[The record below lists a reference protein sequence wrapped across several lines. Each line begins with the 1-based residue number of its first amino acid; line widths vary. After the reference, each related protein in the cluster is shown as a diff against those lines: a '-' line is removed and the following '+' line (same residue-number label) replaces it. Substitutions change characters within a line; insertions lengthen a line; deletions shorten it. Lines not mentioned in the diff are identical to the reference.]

1 MTARDEQRP
10 TRLLAAE
17 RDALLPIL
25 RSTPEPD
32 FDRPTACPGWSIRDV
47 LAHAALGDAARPSGK
62 RPGRWTSSR
71 RISFSWRDPSRW
83 RMPDPQIR

>member
-1 MTARDEQRP
+1 MMTARDEQRP

-32 FDRPTACPGWSIRDV
+32 FDRPTACPGWSVREV
-47 LAHAALGDAARPSGK
+47 LAHAALGDAAPAQRQAARAVDLVS
-62 RPGRWTSSR
+62 T
-71 RISFSWRDPSRW
+71 D
-83 RMPDPQIR
+83 